1 MIMATTDATRC
12 YTVGDD
18 LTTPANQAR
27 PAAVEVLQSDLSRIL
42 SHHRHRNT
50 GNRRNRKVFRKQ
62 LNGVPSDRRD
72 EIGTLRQAFADDPT
86 NDSRKRG
93 YRIETA
99 QPRRAGI
106 WSYGWNYCRNA
117 TG

>member
-1 MIMATTDATRC
+1 MVIMATTDATRC

-50 GNRRNRKVFRKQ
+50 GNRRTQRRCDVATNRHSQ
-62 LNGVPSDRRD
+62 TS
-72 EIGTLRQAFADDPT
+72 I
-86 NDSRKRG
+86 
-93 YRIETA
+93 
-99 QPRRAGI
+99 
-106 WSYGWNYCRNA
+106 C
-117 TG
+117 